1 MAHRE
6 QAEFCTSIQKKY
18 PELFINK
25 KVIDFGSFDVNGN
38 NRYLFTGGSYLG
50 LDAGPG
56 RNVDIVCLAHEY
68 DAPTQSFDVV
78 ISTEMLEHDRY
89 WGMSLQ
95 NMCRLLKS
103 GGLLLITCATTGR
116 EEHGTIRQE
125 GHWHPAFMQAG
136 FDSYYRNLTEE
147 DFRLVMNCDVVF
159 SEYGFS
165 TNNTA
170 PHFDL
175 YFYGIKK

>member
-6 QAEFCTSIQKKY
+6 QAEFCTKIQQTY

-56 RNVDIVCLAHEY
+56 KNVDIVCLAHKY
-68 DAPTQSFDVV
+68 DAADASFDVV
-78 ISTEMLEHDRY
+78 VSTEMLEHDPWWRL
-89 WGMSLQ
+89 SLR
-95 NMCRLLKS
+95 NMYRVLKS
-103 GGLLLITCATTGR
+103 GGVLLITCAAPGR
-116 EEHGTIRQE
+116 EEHGTVRQV
-125 GHWHPAFMQAG
+125 GHWHPAFAYDEAKTYYG
-136 FDSYYRNLTEE
+136 NLDENNFREVFDCENEFT
-147 DFRLVMNCDVVF
+147 D
-159 SEYGFS
+159 YGFAAS
-165 TNNTA
+165 DNLSHPDT
-170 PHFDL
+170 